1 MILQWI
7 PWSLYDDNITRFWVH
22 YGLIIF
28 GFVLAVI
35 TFIVQWIKPA
45 PYGKHERDVS
55 IKMTIRTGRIISLI
69 NTNDTNISV

>member
-1 MILQWI
+1 M
-7 PWSLYDDNITRFWVH
+7 YDDNITRFWVH
-22 YGLIIF
+22 YGLVIL

-55 IKMTIRTGRIISLI
+55 IKMTGIAERMI
-69 NTNDTNISV
+69 